1 MSELKERA
9 GIAMNVRV
17 QLADVAPDRQ
27 VTLGALAM
35 VDELGNML
43 WHMKYGQDLRRRAL
57 HRASLLLA
65 SRIAEGSRYRRGK
78 SAGAKF
84 RDAKVRDGKF
94 RDPKRDGEVTPD
106 GPSLIVRF
114 AERAIVEWIADQCSA
129 CGGRGMRGGGGRI
142 VRRVDCRS
150 CRPVR
155 DAVDARLRFSRWPI
169 SDREPCPTCYGKGFY
184 EERPFAEV
192 PHLCTHCNGSGKEPV
207 NAAKRAQALGVPL
220 DQYHRRWAAR
230 FEWLGAVLTQIDSI
244 TEAQFRRGLR
254 GA

>member
-17 QLADVAPDRQ
+17 QLANVAPDRQ

-65 SRIAEGSRYRRGK
+65 SRISDGNRYRRGK

-84 RDAKVRDGKF
+84 RDAKRDG
-94 RDPKRDGEVTPD
+94 DAASSSAA
-106 GPSLIVRF
+106 GPSLLVRF
-114 AERAIVEWIADQCSA
+114 AECAIIEWIADQCSV

-142 VRRVDCRS
+142 VRRVDCQP

-155 DAVDARLRFSRWPI
+155 DAIDARLRFSRWPI
-169 SDREPCPTCYGKGFY
+169 NDRGPCPTCYGKGFY
-184 EERPFAEV
+184 EERPCADV
-192 PHLCTHCNGSGKEPV
+192 PHLCTHCGGGGKEPI
-207 NAAKRAQALGVPL
+207 NHAKRAQALGVPL
-220 DQYHRRWAAR
+220 DQYHRRWVAR
-230 FEWLGAVLTQIDSI
+230 FEWVDAVLEQLDTR
-244 TEAQFRRGLR
+244 TEEQFRRNLR
-254 GA
+254 Y

>member
-65 SRIAEGSRYRRGK
+65 SRIADGSRYRRGK

-84 RDAKVRDGKF
+84 RDAKL
-94 RDPKRDGEVTPD
+94 RDPKRDGEVASD
-106 GPSLIVRF
+106 GPSLLVRF
-114 AERAIVEWIADQCSA
+114 AERAIIEWIADQCSV

-155 DAVDARLRFSRWPI
+155 DAIDARLRFSRWPI

>member
-43 WHMKYGQDLRRRAL
+43 WHMKYGQDLRRRGL
-57 HRASLLLA
+57 HRATLLLA
-65 SRIAEGSRYRRGK
+65 SRIADGSRYRRGK

-84 RDAKVRDGKF
+84 REAR
-94 RDPKRDGEVTPD
+94 RDGEAAPD
-106 GPSLIVRF
+106 GPSLLERF
-114 AERAIVEWIADQCSA
+114 AERAIIEWIADQCSA
-129 CGGRGMRGGGGRI
+129 CGGRGMRGGGGRT
-142 VRRVDCRS
+142 VRRVDCKT
-150 CRPVR
+150 CGPVR
-155 DAVDARLRFSRWPI
+155 DAIDARLRFSRWPLN
-169 SDREPCPTCYGKGFY
+169 DREPCPACYGKGFY

-192 PHLCTHCNGSGKEPV
+192 AHLCTHCSGSGKEPV
-207 NAAKRAQALGVPL
+207 NPARRAQALGVPL

-230 FEWLGAVLTQIDSI
+230 FDWLGAMLTQIDSI
-244 TEAQFRRGLR
+244 TEAQFRHGLR
-254 GA
+254 SA